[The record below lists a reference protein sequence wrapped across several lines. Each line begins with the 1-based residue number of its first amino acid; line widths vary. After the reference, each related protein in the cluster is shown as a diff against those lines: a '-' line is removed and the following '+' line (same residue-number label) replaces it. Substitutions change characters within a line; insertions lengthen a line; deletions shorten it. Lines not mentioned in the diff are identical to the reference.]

1 MLGKL
6 LKYDLKWS
14 YKLLG
19 IFYVLSI
26 IFSIVGRALGEIEN
40 SLIFDVISKISIGVA
55 MAMIVNSLI
64 NCFIRLWV
72 RMIRNMYKDESYL
85 THTLP
90 VEKNKIFVSKVIS
103 GILAIFTTCVVVL
116 LCLVICYYSE
126 ANVEVLKMGLELA
139 ADTYNTTVVSFV
151 LVMAL
156 VIFIEFVYALI
167 LGYVG
172 IIIGY
177 KSNRNKLILSIIAA
191 FVIHSIIMAITLG
204 ILLIYGLFNPEV
216 MNLFKTTTEID
227 INTIKNIL
235 YIAIV
240 EYGAWSG
247 FLYWIGKK
255 LLNKGVNVD

>member
-6 LKYDLKWS
+6 LKYDLKWI
-14 YKLLG
+14 YKVVG
-19 IFYVLSI
+19 IFYILSL
-26 IFSIVGRALGEIEN
+26 IFSVIGRGLNEIEN
-40 SLIFDVISKISIGVA
+40 SLVFSITAKISFGIA
-55 MAMIVNSLI
+55 ISMMINSLV
-64 NCFIRLWV
+64 NCLLRLWARFIRNL
-72 RMIRNMYKDESYL
+72 YKDESYL

-90 VEKNKIFVSKVIS
+90 VEKNKIFASKVIS

-126 ANVEVLKMGLELA
+126 ANVEALKMGLELA

-172 IIIGY
+172 IIIGH

-204 ILLIYGLFNPEV
+204 ILLIYGLFNSEV

-227 INTIKNIL
+227 INTIK
-235 YIAIV
+235 
-240 EYGAWSG
+240 S
-247 FLYWIGKK
+247 
-255 LLNKGVNVD
+255 